1 MVNSQFFFIF
11 MLQQVERF
19 RPLVEHCRAECCSAV
34 LSVGTALAAA
44 VAPRYPGLCSTVA
57 AVVEEVVSDAAE
69 LLLPELDGVFEKER
83 NPFTENQVYHT
94 LTALTYTISY
104 TYSYYRCMLS
114 DAMQL
119 CVCIAL
125 CSRLCTAVH

>member
-19 RPLVEHCRAECCSAV
+19 RPLVEHCRAECCAAV

-57 AVVEEVVSDAAE
+57 AVVAEVVSDAAE
-69 LLLPELDGVFEKER
+69 QLLPELDGVFEKER
-83 NPFTENQVYHT
+83 NPFTENQVC
-94 LTALTYTISY
+94 AI
-104 TYSYYRCMLS
+104 
-114 DAMQL
+114 
-119 CVCIAL
+119 
-125 CSRLCTAVH
+125 TAVTFNMRYIQL

>member
-19 RPLVEHCRAECCSAV
+19 RPLVEHRRAKCCAAV
-34 LSVGTALAAA
+34 LSVSTALAAA

-69 LLLPELDGVFEKER
+69 QLLLELDEVFEKER
-83 NPFTENQVYHT
+83 DPFTENQVQCAYCST
-94 LTALTYTISY
+94 DYKYSTIAG
-104 TYSYYRCMLS
+104 TC
-114 DAMQL
+114 
-119 CVCIAL
+119 C
-125 CSRLCTAVH
+125 

>member
-1 MVNSQFFFIF
+1 

-19 RPLVEHCRAECCSAV
+19 RPLVEHCRAECCTAV

-69 LLLPELDGVFEKER
+69 PASQQDTGAIVLYMRGFLR
-83 NPFTENQVYHT
+83 
-94 LTALTYTISY
+94 
-104 TYSYYRCMLS
+104 
-114 DAMQL
+114 
-119 CVCIAL
+119 
-125 CSRLCTAVH
+125 